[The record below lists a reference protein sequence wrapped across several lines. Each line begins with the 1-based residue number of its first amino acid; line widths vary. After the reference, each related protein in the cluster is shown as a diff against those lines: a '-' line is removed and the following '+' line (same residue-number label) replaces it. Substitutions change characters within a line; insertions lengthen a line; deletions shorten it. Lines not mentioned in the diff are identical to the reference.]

1 VHSCNGPIRPI
12 LGGLCLH
19 NFAIIKKK
27 DVLDTPHLFQLCFFK
42 SAIARP
48 LAI

>member
-1 VHSCNGPIRPI
+1 MQSCIGPIRPI

-27 DVLDTPHLFQLCFFK
+27 DVLDTPNLFQLCLLK